1 MVKSWGDS
9 VRPENSMDPLIA
21 GNVSSHGA
29 SASGV
34 PELEQV
40 LTGVEGP
47 YQLGAFLRAIA
58 DTLGH

>member
-1 MVKSWGDS
+1 
-9 VRPENSMDPLIA
+9 MDPLIA
-21 GNVSSHGA
+21 GNVSPHGA

-47 YQLGAFLRAIA
+47 YQLGAFFRAIA
-58 DTLGH
+58 DTLGP